1 MIPKLRPGDILKI
14 GFGMNLNRVFID
26 TTILIYAMQ
35 MHPKF
40 GSRSKEVLESVDRGD
55 ASGVT
60 SNLVQLEV
68 CWYLESRN
76 RVDEMKIAI
85 QILRESRLDLVDV
98 SGVDVS
104 SAVLL
109 KQSRREIDLNDL
121 VNYCLMKRLGVEDI
135 YTNDQHFKQLPDI
148 NPQF

>member
-1 MIPKLRPGDILKI
+1 
-14 GFGMNLNRVFID
+14 
-26 TTILIYAMQ
+26 
-35 MHPKF
+35 
-40 GSRSKEVLESVDRGD
+40 
-55 ASGVT
+55 
-60 SNLVQLEV
+60 
-68 CWYLESRN
+68 
-76 RVDEMKIAI
+76 MKIAI